1 MHNKGVSYFEECL
14 TSGGLLFQE
23 ERRALYKYLLEIN
36 TDFYA
41 NQAQLLLE
49 TGMAIRIIANG
60 EATFNL
66 KNRKVNYSARK
77 LNSDDVQS
85 EVREIKLTRVK
96 PHNIRKLQKFFAQ
109 CDVDVITNYPR
120 PGGIP
125 SEESG
130 YGINTYP
137 YYTLAYY
144 ANGGNPL
151 KGLIKKLRT
160 NDKEILTKLRTL

>member
-1 MHNKGVSYFEECL
+1 VHNKGVSYFEQCL

-23 ERRALYKYLLEIN
+23 ERRALYSYLLEIN
-36 TDFYA
+36 RDFYA

-60 EATFNL
+60 EATYIL
-66 KNRKVNYSARK
+66 KDGKVSYSARK

-85 EVREIKLTRVK
+85 EIREIKLARVK
-96 PHNIRKLQKFFAQ
+96 SRNIRKLQKFFAQ
-109 CDVDVITNYPR
+109 CDVDVITNYPL
-120 PGGIP
+120 PGPIP

-144 ANGGNPL
+144 ANGKNYL
-151 KGLIKKLRT
+151 KGLFVKIKT
-160 NDKEILTKLRTL
+160 SDKEILTKLRTL